1 MKGCAVLQVWQEGGP
16 VAISKEQGAFM
27 APLSSLPPR
36 PVLGLSPLLPSRGIG
51 SPCKC

>member
-27 APLSSLPPR
+27 APLSSLRPP
-36 PVLGLSPLLPSRGIG
+36 PCPGVSPLLPSRGIG
-51 SPCKC
+51 LTSKC